1 MKTTPL
7 TSVHESLRAKMVD
20 FGGFY
25 MPVQYT
31 SIIEEHN
38 AVRSKA
44 GIFDVSHMGEISVT
58 GKDAIKYLNYIIT
71 NDIGAI
77 SENQIMYSPMC
88 YEHGGCVDDILI
100 YKNNDKDFLVVA
112 NASNTDKD
120 YDWMKKHT
128 KGYDVVVSNQSDKYG
143 QIALQGPEAQS
154 ILQQLTKTDLEE
166 IAFYRFK
173 NNVVVDGVNTMV
185 SRTGY
190 TGEDGFEIYMP
201 ASNTEKLFRKFME
214 SGATPCG
221 LGARD
226 TLRFESALPLYGHE
240 LSEDITPLN
249 AGLKSFVKLEKSDFI
264 GKAAL
269 VEQNEKGVS
278 VRSAGLEM
286 VDRGIARNGYDVFN
300 EGGEKIGYVTSGSN
314 CPSLGKNCALALI
327 STEYTKAGTFVYV
340 DIRGKKIKAVTVKK
354 PFYKKM
360 YKK

>member
-38 AVRSKA
+38 AVRNKA

-71 NDIGAI
+71 NDISVI

-120 YDWMKKHT
+120 FEWMKKHT
-128 KGYDVVVSNQSDKYG
+128 KGYDVVVSNQSDRYG
-143 QIALQGPEAQS
+143 QIALQGPEAQN

-173 NNVVVDGVNTMV
+173 NNV
-185 SRTGY
+185 
-190 TGEDGFEIYMP
+190 
-201 ASNTEKLFRKFME
+201 
-214 SGATPCG
+214 
-221 LGARD
+221 
-226 TLRFESALPLYGHE
+226 
-240 LSEDITPLN
+240 
-249 AGLKSFVKLEKSDFI
+249 
-264 GKAAL
+264 
-269 VEQNEKGVS
+269 
-278 VRSAGLEM
+278 
-286 VDRGIARNGYDVFN
+286 
-300 EGGEKIGYVTSGSN
+300 
-314 CPSLGKNCALALI
+314 
-327 STEYTKAGTFVYV
+327 
-340 DIRGKKIKAVTVKK
+340 
-354 PFYKKM
+354 
-360 YKK
+360 